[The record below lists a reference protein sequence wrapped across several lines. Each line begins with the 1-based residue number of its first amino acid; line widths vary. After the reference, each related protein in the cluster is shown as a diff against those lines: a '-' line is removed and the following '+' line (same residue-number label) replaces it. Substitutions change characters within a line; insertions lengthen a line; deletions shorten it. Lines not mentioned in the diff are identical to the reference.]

1 MTAKEKDALSG
12 IETTGHEWDGIRELN
27 NPLPRWWLWT
37 FYACILFAVGYSIYY
52 PSIPLIKGA
61 TAGISGYSSRA
72 DVAREIAAARDAQS
86 AMIEKTRNSTIEEIA
101 ADDELRRFAVAAGR
115 SAFKVYCV
123 QCHGS
128 GAQGAPGYPNLND
141 DEWIWGGDLQALHTS
156 ISHGIR
162 NDQDDDARYSEM
174 PAFGADELLER
185 DQIASVTDY
194 ILKLSGQE
202 FDAGLAADGEEV
214 YADNCAACHGET
226 GQGDREQGAPSLA
239 DALWL
244 YGNTRDQIATQISR
258 PKHGV
263 MPPWLER
270 LGDVTVKQL
279 VVYVHGLGG
288 GEDSKSE

>member
-1 MTAKEKDALSG
+1 MTVKERDELSG
-12 IETTGHEWDGIRELN
+12 TETTGHEWDGIKELN
-27 NPLPRWWLWT
+27 SPLPRWWLWT
-37 FYACILFAVGYSIYY
+37 FYATVVFAIGYSLYY
-52 PSIPLIKGA
+52 PAIPLIKGA

-72 DVAREIAAARDAQS
+72 EVAREIALAAEAQS
-86 AMIEKTRNSTIEEIA
+86 EIVERTRNSTIEQIA
-101 ADDELRRFAVAAGR
+101 SDDELRRFAVSAGK

-141 DEWIWGGDLQALHTS
+141 DEWIWGGDLEAIHTS

-162 NDQDDDARYSEM
+162 NDQDDDARLSEM

-185 DQIASVTDY
+185 SEIAAVSNYV
-194 ILKLSGQE
+194 LKLSGQE
-202 FDAGLAADGEEV
+202 HDAALLGEGETV

-226 GQGDREQGAPSLA
+226 GKGDREQGAPDLT
-239 DALWL
+239 DAIWL
-244 YGNTRDQIATQISR
+244 YGSTPELILAQINR

-263 MPPWLER
+263 MPPWLGR

-279 VVYVHGLGG
+279 AVYVHGLGG